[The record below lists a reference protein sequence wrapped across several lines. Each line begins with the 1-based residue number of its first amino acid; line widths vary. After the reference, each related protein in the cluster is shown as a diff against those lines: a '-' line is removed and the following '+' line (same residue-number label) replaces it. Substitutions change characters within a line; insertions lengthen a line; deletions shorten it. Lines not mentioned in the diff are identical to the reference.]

1 MWCAKILFITLT
13 HVMSPHPQI
22 VGGAGDKFTFCPEF
36 EIQKIDICFKVVSS
50 SFQWLPFV
58 DPVTGMKVT
67 KVQILEMKD

>member
-1 MWCAKILFITLT
+1 M
-13 HVMSPHPQI
+13 VGG
-22 VGGAGDKFTFCPEF
+22 GGAGYKSTSCLEF

>member
-1 MWCAKILFITLT
+1 MLEFFSSPSLMC
-13 HVMSPHPQI
+13 PHPQM
-22 VGGAGDKFTFCPEF
+22 VGGAGNKSTLYSEF

>member
-1 MWCAKILFITLT
+1 M
-13 HVMSPHPQI
+13 
-22 VGGAGDKFTFCPEF
+22 VGGAGNKSTLYSEF
-36 EIQKIDICFKVVSS
+36 EIQKIGICFKVVSS